1 MTRHAGPA
9 FADRLPALLDAP
21 ATARVAVAAAGALAL
36 WLLARV
42 LLLAVAG
49 PTLPVAEGASPGA
62 SAGAPDAAA
71 PVAGWRL
78 FGQASGPV
86 AAEVARGTALPL
98 LLRGTLATEDPAAG
112 LAMIA
117 EPGEPERAYRVG
129 DALPGGAVLEAVR
142 PGDVLLRRDGVQESL
157 ALARAEGLAGA
168 TRASPA
174 AAATTPGAVEQV
186 PGAGFLVGMPA
197 FGSPDFETDRAQ
209 RAPLLAALAA
219 EAQLFPVLEGGRV
232 TGVRLSVRDPAILAP
247 LGLENGDVITAV
259 DGIPVDGPERLPEL
273 QQRLERG
280 GRLSLSVRRG
290 ALDLTLT
297 VGL

>member
-9 FADRLPALLDAP
+9 LADRLPALLAAP
-21 ATARVAVAAAGALAL
+21 AMARAAAIACGALAL

-42 LLLAVAG
+42 LLLAIAG
-49 PTLPVAEGASPGA
+49 PALPLGAGASDPGLP
-62 SAGAPDAAA
+62 APAAVAA
-71 PVAGWRL
+71 PVAGWQL
-78 FGQASGPV
+78 FGRAAAPAQA
-86 AAEVARGTALPL
+86 AVARGTALPL
-98 LLRGTLATEDPAAG
+98 LLRGTLASDDPAAG

-129 DALPGGAVLEAVR
+129 DVLPGGAVLEAVR

-157 ALARAEGLAGA
+157 ALARAEGLAG
-168 TRASPA
+168 TSRAAAPPVA
-174 AAATTPGAVEQV
+174 AAAGAVEQV

-232 TGVRLSVRDPAILAP
+232 TGVRLGVRDPAVLAP
-247 LGLENGDVITAV
+247 LGLENGDIITAV

-273 QQRLERG
+273 QQRLEQG

-290 ALDLTLT
+290 ALDLTLS

>member
-1 MTRHAGPA
+1 
-9 FADRLPALLDAP
+9 
-21 ATARVAVAAAGALAL
+21 
-36 WLLARV
+36 
-42 LLLAVAG
+42 
-49 PTLPVAEGASPGA
+49 
-62 SAGAPDAAA
+62 
-71 PVAGWRL
+71 
-78 FGQASGPV
+78 
-86 AAEVARGTALPL
+86 VARGTALPL
-98 LLRGTLATEDPAAG
+98 LLRGTLASEDPAAG

-129 DALPGGAVLEAVR
+129 DVLPGGAVLEAVR

-157 ALARAEGLAGA
+157 ALARAEGLAGTRRDA
-168 TRASPA
+168 TPRPA
-174 AAATTPGAVEQV
+174 AATPGAVEQV

-232 TGVRLSVRDPAILAP
+232 TGVRLGVRDPAILAP

-273 QQRLERG
+273 QQRLEQG

-290 ALDLTLT
+290 ALDLTLS